1 MKRFQLIATALLLPL
16 LGHGQAFVD
25 DIYYSPGDENAQAE
39 TPKAEPAN
47 YKNGAKEIVFIDS
60 NSGEELYLDTDTI
73 FLDNSLT
80 EYEAAEADAPLAET
94 DVQVAEA
101 AEEEPLP
108 DGEYTT
114 RIKRFHRPGTIIIT
128 DADYVDVA
136 YDDDGGTDVYIN
148 MYGDYD
154 PFWWDYPSSWW
165 YWGRPYYAGYW
176 GWYDPWYWNWGW
188 TWGCFAYSNEYI
200 I

>member
-1 MKRFQLIATALLLPL
+1 MKRFQLIASALLLPL

-25 DIYYSPGDENAQAE
+25 DIYYSPGDEEVQAA

-73 FLDNSLT
+73 FLDSGLPEDDAAYT
-80 EYEAAEADAPLAET
+80 EEQIAEAQA
-94 DVQVAEA
+94 
-101 AEEEPLP
+101 EEPLP

-114 RIKRFHRPGTIIIT
+114 RIKRFHRPGTIIIS

-136 YDDDGGTDVYIN
+136 YADDGGTDIYIN
-148 MYGDYD
+148 MYN
-154 PFWWDYPSSWW
+154 
-165 YWGRPYYAGYW
+165 GRKVTT
-176 GWYDPWYWNWGW
+176 NS
-188 TWGCFAYSNEYI
+188 F
-200 I
+200 

>member
-25 DIYYSPGDENAQAE
+25 DIYYSPGDEKVQAE

-73 FLDNSLT
+73 FLDNGLT
-80 EYEAAEADAPLAET
+80 EDETPYAEEQLAET

-101 AEEEPLP
+101 A
-108 DGEYTT
+108 GYTDLST
-114 RIKRFHRPGTIIIT
+114 MYRAFRQFGDITPGALKASVRHRT
-128 DADYVDVA
+128 
-136 YDDDGGTDVYIN
+136 
-148 MYGDYD
+148 
-154 PFWWDYPSSWW
+154 
-165 YWGRPYYAGYW
+165 
-176 GWYDPWYWNWGW
+176 
-188 TWGCFAYSNEYI
+188 
-200 I
+200 

>member
-73 FLDNSLT
+73 FLDNGPAEDET
-80 EYEAAEADAPLAET
+80 AEADAQLRAVKPPRKNPCPTANT
-94 DVQVAEA
+94 PPA
-101 AEEEPLP
+101 
-108 DGEYTT
+108 
-114 RIKRFHRPGTIIIT
+114 
-128 DADYVDVA
+128 
-136 YDDDGGTDVYIN
+136 
-148 MYGDYD
+148 
-154 PFWWDYPSSWW
+154 SSGSTARHHHHHGCRLR
-165 YWGRPYYAGYW
+165 GRGL
-176 GWYDPWYWNWGW
+176 
-188 TWGCFAYSNEYI
+188 
-200 I
+200 